1 MMSFFVFKPMKNI
14 FRRSKLSGVIKFIKS
29 KEKLIINLMA
39 FLVVVFSVGVAW
51 TEADK
56 NRRLREY
63 PEEYNRNMAKNEKV
77 LSDIKTAPSETV
89 AEILERVQA
98 KIKIDLRTEP
108 FVVEI
113 EEVEALKSEQEFFND
128 SQDGDILVVDSQKA
142 LIYRPSTDTLI
153 NVGPVYFSDE

>member
-1 MMSFFVFKPMKNI
+1 MKNI
-14 FRRSKLSGVIKFIKS
+14 FHRSRLSRLIKFIKN
-29 KEKLIINLMA
+29 KEKIIINLVA

-77 LSDIKTAPSETV
+77 LSDMKKTSPETV
-89 AEILERVQA
+89 AEILERVQT

-113 EEVEALKSEQEFFND
+113 EEVDLLKAEQEFFND

-142 LIYRPSTDTLI
+142 LIYRPSTDKLI